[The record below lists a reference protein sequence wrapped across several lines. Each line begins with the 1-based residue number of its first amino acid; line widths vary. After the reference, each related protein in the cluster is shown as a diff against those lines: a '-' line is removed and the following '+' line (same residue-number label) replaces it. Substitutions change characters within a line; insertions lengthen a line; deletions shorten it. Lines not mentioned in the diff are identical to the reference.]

1 MVHWGFIG
9 CGSVTEKK
17 SGPAFSKAEGSDVV
31 AVMRRDIDKAKD
43 YARRHGIGKWYG
55 NAADLINDPQVNAV
69 YVATPPA
76 SHAEYAIAAMRAGK
90 PVYVEK
96 PMAASYAECLQ
107 INRVSE
113 ETGVPCFVAYY
124 RRTLPYFRRVKQ
136 LIDDGVA
143 GTIST
148 VQIRFAIPPY
158 PADYDPNNLPW
169 RVKREIA
176 GAGYFYDLA
185 SHQLDLLDYLFG
197 PITDVYGV
205 CGQCGRAIRS
215 GGYGHRS
222 LPVSVGCVGKRQLEF
237 RRPSGKPYRSDR
249 FHRYKREI
257 TCSTFDFSPIILEM
271 KEGKQEFREENPENI
286 QFFLIQSIVDYLN
299 GKGELPVSTGNSAIR
314 TNFCDGSHFGKLELA
329 FEDGG
334 IDGQAHVCPVLP
346 CIRVTGTT
354 FCDGHGIG
362 SQH

>member
-148 VQIRFAIPPY
+148 VQVRFAIPPY
-158 PADYDPNNLPW
+158 QADYDPNNLPW

-197 PITDVYGV
+197 PITDVYGFAANV
-205 CGQCGRAIRS
+205 GGLYEVEDTVTAAFRFQS
-215 GGYGHRS
+215 GVLGSGSWSFVAHQESRTD
-222 LPVSVGCVGKRQLEF
+222 LIDFIGTKGK
-237 RRPSGKPYRSDR
+237 
-249 FHRYKREI
+249 I
-257 TCSTFDFSPIILEM
+257 TCSTFDFSPLRLEM

-314 TNFCDGSHFGKLELA
+314 TNFVMDRILGN
-329 FEDGG
+329 
-334 IDGQAHVCPVLP
+334 
-346 CIRVTGTT
+346 
-354 FCDGHGIG
+354 
-362 SQH
+362 